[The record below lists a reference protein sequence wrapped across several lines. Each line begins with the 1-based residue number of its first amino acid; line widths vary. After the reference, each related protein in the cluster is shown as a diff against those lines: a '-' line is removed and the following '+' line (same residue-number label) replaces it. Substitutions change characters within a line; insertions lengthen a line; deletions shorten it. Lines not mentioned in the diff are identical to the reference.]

1 MSFLDNF
8 SFAFQKISLIRDI
21 FEEWIYGEK
30 KKKWEYKKD
39 FLWVIQKDKNF
50 SEVNFDWNK
59 HYVMTSKDFVL
70 RCNNDVEPQKWDKIE
85 SFWNNY
91 DVVFCEKVI
100 VEWIHD
106 HNLAIIRIIA

>member
-1 MSFLDNF
+1 
-8 SFAFQKISLIRDI
+8 
-21 FEEWIYGEK
+21 
-30 KKKWEYKKD
+30 
-39 FLWVIQKDKNF
+39 
-50 SEVNFDWNK
+50 
-59 HYVMTSKDFVL
+59 MTSKDFVL